1 MDVCEG
7 DKSVI
12 QDLLETPFSRRSLVE
27 KLKIIK
33 NGRPCPPLC
42 NLKSVHK
49 DKRDTYTRNFQVSQ
63 YDLYPWLCGCKNLNK
78 LFCWPCLLFSKGD
91 SAWSSA
97 GFDKLNSLCT
107 SQKKH
112 RSSATHL
119 QCTLDL
125 LHFRQQRT
133 DETLDSQR
141 KFRNSKHNKMVCKN
155 REVLKRLIDVTCHLV
170 NQELPFRGHDES
182 DFSLNRGNYI
192 ELLQL
197 LKEYDTVLKDHI
209 ETATVFSATSSAI
222 QNDLIQSVHDVVL
235 DEITIQIQ
243 NAPFVAIMLDEASDT
258 ETVSQLCTVLR
269 YVHEGKIEERF
280 VGFTDVSTNR
290 CFDGLFNHA
299 QSVIFK
305 FNLKTKLVAQTY
317 DGASVMSGDLHGLQ
331 AKVLETCPHALH
343 MHCYAHILNLVLS
356 QSLNNIP
363 ECKVFFASLN
373 GITTFTSHSS
383 RRMYTLTEHLLR
395 KIPSLALP
403 EWSFSSCLVNMINEH
418 RVLIIEYFED
428 IEKQDAWSAND
439 KMAAIGYRKFL
450 RKFETVF
457 LLKLFSTVFAFSD
470 ILYNVLQTKSL
481 DVIFCATK
489 INEFQE
495 YLHRERDT
503 GFQPLWKSSNDLAQ
517 PREIKRM
524 KCSTV
529 DSVESRYRML
539 FYEIIDNLL
548 NNLKVRFLNIE
559 KLEFF
564 GLLNCE
570 KFDVYKLNSNFP
582 DHLISKLIRLYEGE
596 FDTGLLKNELMV
608 LYGSEDI
615 KGKSPYEVLQWLHGS
630 SMATAFEQTYKLANL
645 ISTIPAITASAAHS
659 FSAIRRIRTYLHS
672 TQGQDR
678 LCQLS
683 LLSMEK
689 ALLAE
694 LKKTPNFYDLVIAKF
709 TSINRRAEFHFK

>member
-12 QDLLETPFSRRSLVE
+12 QDLLETPFSRRSLAE
-27 KLKIIK
+27 KVKIIK
-33 NGRPCPPLC
+33 NGRPCPQLC

-170 NQELPFRGHDES
+170 NQDLPFRGHDES
-182 DFSLNRGNYI
+182 DSSLNRGNYI
-192 ELLQL
+192 ELLQF

-209 ETATVFSATSSAI
+209 ETATVFNATSSAI
-222 QNDLIQSVHDVVL
+222 QNDLIQSIHDVVL

-243 NAPFVAIMLDEASDT
+243 NAPFVAIMLDEASDA
-258 ETVSQLCTVLR
+258 ETFSRLSTVLR
-269 YVHEGKIEERF
+269 YIHEGKIEERF
-280 VGFTDVSTNR
+280 VGFTDVSTKR
-290 CFDGLFNHA
+290 CCDGLFNHA
-299 QSVIFK
+299 QSIISK
-305 FNLKTKLVAQTY
+305 FNLKSKLVAQTY

-331 AKVLETCPHALH
+331 ACPHV
-343 MHCYAHILNLVLS
+343 LNVVLS

-373 GITTFTSHSS
+373 GIVTFTSHSS
-383 RRMYTLTEHLLR
+383 RRMCTLTEHLLR
-395 KIPSLALP
+395 KIPSLALTG
-403 EWSFSSCLVNMINEH
+403 WSFSSCLVNVIDEH

-439 KMAAIGYRKFL
+439 KMAAIGYRKCL
-450 RKFETVF
+450 RKFETIF
-457 LLKLFSTVFAFSD
+457 LLKLFSSVFASSD
-470 ILYNVLQTKSL
+470 ILYNVLQTDPQ

-489 INEFQE
+489 VNEFQE

-503 GFQPLWKSSNDLAQ
+503 GFQLLWKSSNDLAQ
-517 PREIKRM
+517 PREIKRL
-524 KCSTV
+524 KCNLV
-529 DSVESRYRML
+529 DSVESKYRML

-548 NNLKVRFLNIE
+548 NNLTVRFSNIE
-559 KLEFF
+559 KMEFF
-564 GLLNCE
+564 ALLNCE
-570 KFDVYKLNSNFP
+570 KFDVYKLKSNFP
-582 DHLISKLIRLYEGE
+582 DHLISKLIRVYEGE

-615 KGKSPYEVLQWLHGS
+615 KGKSPYEILQWLHGS
-630 SMATAFEQTYKLANL
+630 SMATTFEQTYKLANL
-645 ISTIPAITASAAHS
+645 ISTIPAITASAAQS
-659 FSAIRRIRTYLHS
+659 FSALRRIRTYLHS

-678 LCQLS
+678 LSQLS
-683 LLSMEK
+683 LLSVEK

>member
-1 MDVCEG
+1 M
-7 DKSVI
+7 
-12 QDLLETPFSRRSLVE
+12 
-27 KLKIIK
+27 
-33 NGRPCPPLC
+33 
-42 NLKSVHK
+42 
-49 DKRDTYTRNFQVSQ
+49 
-63 YDLYPWLCGCKNLNK
+63 
-78 LFCWPCLLFSKGD
+78 
-91 SAWSSA
+91 
-97 GFDKLNSLCT
+97 NSLCT

-141 KFRNSKHNKMVCKN
+141 KFRNAKHNKIVCKN

-170 NQELPFRGHDES
+170 NQELPFRGHES
-182 DFSLNRGNYI
+182 DSSLNRGNYI

-197 LKEYDTVLKDHI
+197 LKEYDSVLKDHI
-209 ETATVFSATSSAI
+209 ETATVFNATSSAI
-222 QNDLIQSVHDVVL
+222 QNELIQSIHEVVL

-243 NAPFVAIMLDEASDT
+243 NAPFVAIMLDETSDA
-258 ETVSQLCTVLR
+258 ERVSQLSTVLR
-269 YVHEGKIEERF
+269 YIHEGKIEERF

-290 CFDGLFNHA
+290 CSDDLFNHA

-305 FNLKTKLVAQTY
+305 FNLKSKLVAQTY
-317 DGASVMSGDLHGLQ
+317 DGASVMSRDLHGLQ
-331 AKVLETCPHALH
+331 AKVLEACPHALH
-343 MHCYAHILNLVLS
+343 VHCNAHILNLVLS
-356 QSLNNIP
+356 QSLNNIQ

-373 GITTFTSHSS
+373 GIATFTSQSS
-383 RRMYTLTEHLLR
+383 RRMYTLTEHIKR
-395 KIPSLALP
+395 KIPSLAVTG
-403 EWSFSSCLVNMINEH
+403 WSFSSCLVNVIDEH

-439 KMAAIGYRKFL
+439 KMAAVGYRKFL
-450 RKFETVF
+450 RKFETIF
-457 LLKLFSTVFAFSD
+457 LLKLFSSVFASLD
-470 ILYNVLQTKSL
+470 ILYNVLQTKPL

-489 INEFQE
+489 IKEFQE
-495 YLHRERDT
+495 YLHHERNT
-503 GFQPLWKSSNDLAQ
+503 GFQLLWTSSNGLAQ
-517 PREIKRM
+517 PREIKRL
-524 KCSTV
+524 KCSLV
-529 DSVESRYRML
+529 DAVEIKYRML
-539 FYEIIDNLL
+539 FYEIMDNLD
-548 NNLKVRFLNIE
+548 NNLTVRFSNIE

-570 KFDVYKLNSNFP
+570 KFDVYKLKSNFP
-582 DHLISKLIRLYEGE
+582 DHLISKLITVYEGE

-645 ISTIPAITASAAHS
+645 ISTIPAITASVAQN
-659 FSAIRRIRTYLHS
+659 FSALRRIRTYLHS

-678 LCQLS
+678 LSQLS
-683 LLSMEK
+683 LLSVEK

>member
-1 MDVCEG
+1 MCED

-12 QDLLETPFSRRSLVE
+12 QDLLEMPFSRRSVAE

-33 NGRPCPPLC
+33 DGRPCPPLR

-91 SAWSSA
+91 SAWSSG

-141 KFRNSKHNKMVCKN
+141 KFRNSKHNKIVCKN

-170 NQELPFRGHDES
+170 NQELPLRGDDES
-182 DFSLNRGNYI
+182 DSSLNRGNYI

-197 LKEYDTVLKDHI
+197 LKEYDPVLKDHL
-209 ETATVFSATSSAI
+209 ETATVFKATSSAI
-222 QNDLIQSVHDVVL
+222 QNDLIQSIHEVVL

-243 NAPFVAIMLDEASDT
+243 NAPFVAIMLDETSDV
-258 ETVSQLCTVLR
+258 EMVSQLSTVLR
-269 YVHEGKIEERF
+269 YIHEGKIEERF
-280 VGFTDVSTNR
+280 VGFTNISADGR
-290 CFDGLFNHA
+290 FDGLFNHA
-299 QSVIFK
+299 QSVISK
-305 FNLKTKLVAQTY
+305 FNLKSKLVAQSY
-317 DGASVMSGDLHGLQ
+317 DGASVMSGDLNGLQ

-343 MHCYAHILNLVLS
+343 VHCYAHILNLVLS
-356 QSLNNIP
+356 QSLSNIQ

-373 GITTFTSHSS
+373 GIATFASHSS
-383 RRMYTLTEHLLR
+383 KRTYSLTEHLKR
-395 KIPSLALP
+395 RIPAFVATN
-403 EWSFSSCLVNMINEH
+403 WSFSSCLINVIDEH
-418 RVLIIEYFED
+418 RVLITEYFEG
-428 IEKQDAWSAND
+428 IQEQDGWSAND
-439 KMAAIGYRKFL
+439 RMAAVGYKKFL
-450 RKFETVF
+450 TKFETVF
-457 LLKLFSTVFAFSD
+457 LLKLFSSVFVSSD
-470 ILYNVLQTKSL
+470 ILDNILQTRSL

-489 INEFQE
+489 IKEFQE
-495 YLHRERDT
+495 YLNRERDI
-503 GFQPLWKSSNDLAQ
+503 GFQRLWKSSNDLAQ
-517 PREIKRM
+517 PREIKRL
-524 KCSTV
+524 KYNTV
-529 DSVESRYRML
+529 DSVESKYRIL
-539 FYEIIDNLL
+539 FYEIVDSLL
-548 NNLKVRFLNIE
+548 NNLATRFSNIE
-559 KLEFF
+559 KMEFF

-570 KFDVYKLNSNFP
+570 KFDVYKLKSNFP
-582 DHLISKLIRLYEGE
+582 DHLISKLIRVCEGE
-596 FDTGLLKNELMV
+596 FDAALLKNELMV

-615 KGKSPYEVLQWLHGS
+615 KGKTPYEVLQWLHGS
-630 SMATAFEQTYKLANL
+630 NMATAFEQTYKLANL
-645 ISTIPAITASAAHS
+645 ISTIPAITASVEQS
-659 FSAIRRIRTYLHS
+659 FSALRRIKTCLYS

-678 LCQLS
+678 LSQLS
-683 LLSMEK
+683 LLSIEK

-694 LKKTPNFYDLVIAKF
+694 MKKTPNFHDLIIAKF
-709 TSINRRAEFHFK
+709 TSINRRAEFHFR

>member
-12 QDLLETPFSRRSLVE
+12 QDLLETPFSRRSLAE

-42 NLKSVHK
+42 NLRSVHK

-141 KFRNSKHNKMVCKN
+141 KFRNLKHNKMVCKN

-182 DFSLNRGNYI
+182 YSSLNRGNYV
-192 ELLQL
+192 ELVQL

-209 ETATVFSATSSAI
+209 EAATVFNATSSAI
-222 QNDLIQSVHDVVL
+222 QNDLIQSIHDVVL

-243 NAPFVAIMLDEASDT
+243 NAPFVAIMLDEASDA
-258 ETVSQLCTVLR
+258 ETVSQLSTVLR

-290 CFDGLFNHA
+290 CSDGLFNHA
-299 QSVIFK
+299 QSVISK
-305 FNLKTKLVAQTY
+305 FNLKPKLVAQTY

-343 MHCYAHILNLVLS
+343 VHCYAHILNLVLS

-363 ECKVFFASLN
+363 ECKVFFSSLN
-373 GITTFTSHSS
+373 GIATFTSHSS
-383 RRMYTLTEHLLR
+383 RGIYTLTEHLLR
-395 KIPSLALP
+395 KIPSFGLTG
-403 EWSFSSCLVNMINEH
+403 WSLSSCLVNMIDEH

-428 IEKQDAWSAND
+428 IEMQDAWSPND
-439 KMAAIGYRKFL
+439 KMAAIGYKKFL
-450 RKFETVF
+450 RKFETIF
-457 LLKLFSTVFAFSD
+457 LLKLFSSVFASSY
-470 ILYNVLQTKSL
+470 ILYNLLQTK
-481 DVIFCATK
+481 
-489 INEFQE
+489 
-495 YLHRERDT
+495 
-503 GFQPLWKSSNDLAQ
+503 PW
-517 PREIKRM
+517 M
-524 KCSTV
+524 
-529 DSVESRYRML
+529 
-539 FYEIIDNLL
+539 
-548 NNLKVRFLNIE
+548 
-559 KLEFF
+559 
-564 GLLNCE
+564 
-570 KFDVYKLNSNFP
+570 
-582 DHLISKLIRLYEGE
+582 
-596 FDTGLLKNELMV
+596 
-608 LYGSEDI
+608 
-615 KGKSPYEVLQWLHGS
+615 
-630 SMATAFEQTYKLANL
+630 
-645 ISTIPAITASAAHS
+645 
-659 FSAIRRIRTYLHS
+659 
-672 TQGQDR
+672 
-678 LCQLS
+678 
-683 LLSMEK
+683 
-689 ALLAE
+689 
-694 LKKTPNFYDLVIAKF
+694 
-709 TSINRRAEFHFK
+709 